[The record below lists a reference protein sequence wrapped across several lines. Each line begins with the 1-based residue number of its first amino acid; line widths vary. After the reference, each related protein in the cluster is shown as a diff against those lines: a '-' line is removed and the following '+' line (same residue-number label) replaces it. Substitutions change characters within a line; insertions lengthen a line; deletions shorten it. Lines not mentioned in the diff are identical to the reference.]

1 MYEPKF
7 ATKTLTKRALIL
19 LIVIYHS
26 ILPRKSKNMYLHLVV
41 YLEDLLNQTPKLIPL
56 FQLHL
61 VA

>member
-1 MYEPKF
+1 MGQAPSWMILTQLLLTPLMYEPKF

-41 YLEDLLNQTPKLIPL
+41 
-56 FQLHL
+56 
-61 VA
+61 